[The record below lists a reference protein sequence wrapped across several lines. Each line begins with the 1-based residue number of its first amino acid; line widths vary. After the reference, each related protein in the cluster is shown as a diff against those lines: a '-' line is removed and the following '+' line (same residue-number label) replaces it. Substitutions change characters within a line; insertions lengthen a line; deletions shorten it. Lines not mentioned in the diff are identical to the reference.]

1 VLNEIEKTVLHAIDV
16 LPTDID
22 QIVQRTGLAVSQ
34 VLSTLSVLELQ
45 SAIRRTGGRSY
56 ARKWS

>member
-1 VLNEIEKTVLHAIDV
+1 

-22 QIVQRTGLAVSQ
+22 QIVQRTNLAVSQ
-34 VLSTLSVLELQ
+34 VLSTLSVLELK